1 MKGGR
6 RWARR
11 IRRRFSAP
19 ASGLR
24 YSRVWSIHPPPG
36 MRGDRTD
43 RLRESKPTPS
53 VFRLYTFTSD
63 LLLQTS
69 DFRLQTSDFLCLC
82 PRRQLLPTRVSGEEL
97 AVELSHPCQR
107 LADRLRRLLVE
118 PRRGDAL
125 VEGAV
130 FHLERFDAVRQ
141 GVELPLLVVGQP
153 SARVGRPPFALLT
166 DRPAGCGRAV

>member
-43 RLRESKPTPS
+43 RLRESKATPS

-69 DFRLQTSDFLCLC
+69 DFRLQTSDFRLSVS
-82 PRRQLLPTRVSGEEL
+82 LPATS
-97 AVELSHPCQR
+97 APPNACK
-107 LADRLRRLLVE
+107 
-118 PRRGDAL
+118 RRG
-125 VEGAV
+125 
-130 FHLERFDAVRQ
+130 
-141 GVELPLLVVGQP
+141 
-153 SARVGRPPFALLT
+153 AR
-166 DRPAGCGRAV
+166 GRAEPPVP